1 MSSLCSVTK
10 TLLMR
15 FFCSVAELEH
25 QYPLVCTRA
34 LVFGDMRLGQDL
46 LNFLRQRNA
55 LVTESEVFHL
65 VRQLDLNG
73 DGRICYSEFLN
84 ALLPVD
90 AAVRSSLMAR
100 VDCGTHVHLPH
111 DCCFLLANL
120 LMKEVEVNR
129 ELEVRRKV
137 LFSRPDFKLLHA
149 FRYLEEPSIGQITPA
164 SLAEV
169 SEAHNHHMTAC
180 DLELIF
186 RRMDR

>member
-1 MSSLCSVTK
+1 MLVTDFRDACS
-10 TLLMR
+10 
-15 FFCSVAELEH
+15 
-25 QYPLVCTRA
+25 
-34 LVFGDMRLGQDL
+34 GQDL
-46 LNFLRQRNA
+46 LNFLRQHNA

-84 ALLPVD
+84 ALMPVD
-90 AAVRSSLMAR
+90 AAIRSSLISR
-100 VDCGTHVHLPH
+100 GDCGLHEHLPH

-120 LMKEVEVNR
+120 LMKEIEVNR

-137 LFSRPDFKLLHA
+137 LFSRPDFKLLLA
-149 FRYLEEPSIGQITPA
+149 FRYLEEPSAGQVTPA

-169 SEAHNHHMTAC
+169 SEAHNHHLTAC